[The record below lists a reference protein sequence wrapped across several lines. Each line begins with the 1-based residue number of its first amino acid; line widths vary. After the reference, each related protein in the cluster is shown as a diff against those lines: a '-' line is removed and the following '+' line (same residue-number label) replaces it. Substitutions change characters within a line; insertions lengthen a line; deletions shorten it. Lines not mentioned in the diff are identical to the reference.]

1 MRIASRNP
9 LTLPDLILQDAMAAV
24 RSRSGELHEATTKD
38 GIPMMTTR
46 RSMALTA
53 AALSTAALPARST
66 ETGAALD
73 MAVGA
78 IPTSLDPQYHTLT
91 PNIALAQHF
100 FDPFVGRDAQGRLEP
115 GLAESWRLVDD
126 STWEFRLR
134 RGVVFHNGAPF
145 TARDVV
151 YTLERIPKV
160 VNSPGSFGV
169 FTRAIKASQIL
180 DDHTIRF
187 RTEGIY
193 PLLPADLSQI
203 LILWSGLGDESQTG
217 DFNSGRAA
225 IGTGPFRLRAY
236 RHGERAE
243 MERNPDY
250 WGTKPAWATVNY
262 RFIGNDGSRVAA
274 LRAGDVAFIDAV
286 PTTDLAR
293 LRGEARF
300 PLSET
305 VSLRSVYLRTDF
317 RERSPHVA
325 GPNGEALTMAINRA
339 AIADRIMSGAAIPT
353 GQFMPPGTFGH
364 APDIA
369 PPGFDPDRA
378 RRLLAEAGYP
388 QGFTVTLNGPN
399 DRYVNDA
406 QICQSIGQMWARI
419 GIKVRV
425 DTMPYA
431 AYAQRTAR
439 ADTSISFGG
448 WANSSGEPSAGLRG
462 LLGTHDV
469 ARGWGT
475 VNRTGWS
482 NAEFDG
488 TLARALTTADD
499 TAREA
504 LLQEATR
511 IAVREVA
518 WIPLHIQKN
527 IWAMRRGLV
536 HTPRADEMTLAQDV
550 RPG

>member
-1 MRIASRNP
+1 MTYQTGRRAVFLSAAAVAAARP
-9 LTLPDLILQDAMAAV
+9 GRAVAQDA
-24 RSRSGELHEATTKD
+24 SLE
-38 GIPMMTTR
+38 
-46 RSMALTA
+46 
-53 AALSTAALPARST
+53 
-66 ETGAALD
+66 

-78 IPTSLDPQYHTLT
+78 TPTSLDPQYHTLT
-91 PNIALAQHF
+91 PNNALAQHF
-100 FDPFVGRDAQGRLEP
+100 FDCLVHRDAQARLVP
-115 GLAESWRLVDD
+115 ALAESWRLVDE

-134 RGVVFHNGAPF
+134 RGVTFHNGAPF
-145 TARDVV
+145 TARDVI

-169 FTRAIKASQIL
+169 FTRAIKQATVV

-187 RTEGIY
+187 RTEGTY
-193 PLLPADLSQI
+193 PLLPTDLTQI
-203 LILWSGLGDESQTG
+203 CILWSGLGDDSATG
-217 DFNSGRAA
+217 DFNNGRAV
-225 IGTGPFRLRAY
+225 IGTGPFRLRGY
-236 RHGERAE
+236 RHGDRAE
-243 MERNPDY
+243 MERNDNY
-250 WGTKPAWATVNY
+250 WGPKPAWTRVNY

-286 PTTDLAR
+286 PTTDLER
-293 LRGEARF
+293 LRQEARF

-317 RERSPHVA
+317 RERSPYVA
-325 GPNGEALTMAINRA
+325 GPNGEALATNPLRDLRVRQALSIGINRP
-339 AIADRIMSGAAIPT
+339 AIAERIMSGAALPT
-353 GQFMPPGTFGH
+353 GQFMPPGAFGH
-364 APDIA
+364 VPDIA
-369 PPGFDPDRA
+369 APAFDPDRA

-399 DRYVNDA
+399 DRYVNDGT
-406 QICQSIGQMWARI
+406 ICQSIGQMWARI

-431 AYAQRTAR
+431 AFSQRTAR
-439 ADTSISFGG
+439 FDTSIAFGG
-448 WANSSGEPSAGLRG
+448 WANSAGEPSSGLRG
-462 LLGTHDV
+462 LLGTRDV

-475 VNRTGWS
+475 VNRSGWS
-482 NAEFDG
+482 NADYDT

-499 TAREA
+499 AAREA
-504 LLQEATR
+504 LFQEATR

-527 IWAMRRGLV
+527 IWAMRQGLA

-550 RPG
+550 RPA

>member
-1 MRIASRNP
+1 MKQATRRTMMLSAA
-9 LTLPDLILQDAMAAV
+9 AMAAGT
-24 RSRSGELHEATTKD
+24 RASRAAESDAT
-38 GIPMMTTR
+38 
-46 RSMALTA
+46 
-53 AALSTAALPARST
+53 
-66 ETGAALD
+66 LD

-78 IPTSLDPQYHTLT
+78 IPTSLDPQFHTLT
-91 PNIALAQHF
+91 PNNALAQHF
-100 FDPFVGRDAQGRLEP
+100 FDPLVDRDAQARLVP
-115 GLAESWRLVDD
+115 ALAESWRLVQDNI
-126 STWEFRLR
+126 WEFKLR
-134 RGVVFHNGAPF
+134 RGVTFHNGAPF

-169 FTRAIKASQIL
+169 YTRAIKQAEVV

-187 RTEGIY
+187 RTDGVY
-193 PLLPADLSQI
+193 PLLPTDLSQI
-203 LILWSGLGDESQTG
+203 VILWHGIGDESQTG
-217 DFNSGRAA
+217 DFNSGRAV

-236 RHGERAE
+236 RHGDRAE

-250 WGTKPAWATVNY
+250 WGAKPAWARVNY

-286 PTTDLAR
+286 PTNDLAR
-293 LRGEARF
+293 LRQETRF

-317 RERSPHVA
+317 RERSPHIA
-325 GPNGEALTMAINRA
+325 GPNGEALTTNPLRDLRVRQALSMAINRA
-339 AIADRIMSGAAIPT
+339 AIADRIMSGAALPT
-353 GQFMPPGTFGH
+353 GQFMPPGIYGH

-369 PPGFDPDRA
+369 PPTFDAARA
-378 RRLLAEAGYP
+378 RGLLAAAGYA
-388 QGFTVTLNGPN
+388 QGFTVQLTGPN

-419 GIKVRV
+419 GVKVNV

-431 AYAQRTAR
+431 AFSQRNAR
-439 ADTSISFGG
+439 SDTSIAFGG

-462 LLGTHDV
+462 LLGTRDV

-475 VNRTGWS
+475 VNRSGWS
-482 NAEFDG
+482 NAAYDQ
-488 TLARALTTADD
+488 TVARALTTADD
-499 TAREA
+499 AAREA
-504 LLQEATR
+504 LFQEATR
-511 IAVREVA
+511 IAVSEVA

-527 IWAMRRGLV
+527 IWAMRQGLA

-550 RPG
+550 RPA

>member
-1 MRIASRNP
+1 MI
-9 LTLPDLILQDAMAAV
+9 
-24 RSRSGELHEATTKD
+24 
-38 GIPMMTTR
+38 TR
-46 RSMALTA
+46 RSLALTSA
-53 AALSTAALPARST
+53 VLPTAALAST
-66 ETGAALD
+66 ETSATLD

-91 PNIALAQHF
+91 PNNALAQHF
-100 FDPFVGRDAQGRLEP
+100 FDPLVGRDAQGRLEP

-126 STWEFRLR
+126 SVWEFRLR
-134 RGVVFHNGAPF
+134 RGVTFHNGAPF
-145 TARDVV
+145 TARDVI

-180 DDHTIRF
+180 DDHTIQF
-187 RTEGIY
+187 RTDSIY
-193 PLLPADLSQI
+193 PLLPSDLSQI
-203 LILWSGLGDESQTG
+203 VILWNGLGDESRTG
-217 DFNSGRAA
+217 DFNSGRAV
-225 IGTGPFRLRAY
+225 IGTGPFRLRSY
-236 RHGERAE
+236 GHGERAV
-243 MERNPDY
+243 MERNPDD
-250 WGTKPAWATVNY
+250 WGAKPAWETVNY

-286 PTTDLAR
+286 PTTDLSR
-293 LRGEARF
+293 LRSEVRF

-317 RERSPHVA
+317 RERSPYIA
-325 GPNGEALTMAINRA
+325 GPNGEALTANPLRDLRVRQALSMAINRA
-339 AIADRIMSGAAIPT
+339 AIADRIMAGAALPT
-353 GQFMPPGTFGH
+353 GQFMPPGAFGH
-364 APDIA
+364 VRDIA
-369 PPGFDPDRA
+369 PPGFDPDQA

-388 QGFTVTLNGPN
+388 QGFTVTLTGPN

-431 AYAQRTAR
+431 AYSQRTAR
-439 ADTSISFGG
+439 SDTSISFGG

-462 LLGTHDV
+462 LLGTRDV

-475 VNRTGWS
+475 VNRSGWS
-482 NAEFDG
+482 NAEFDA
-488 TLARALTTADD
+488 TLGRALTTADD
-499 TAREA
+499 AAREA
-504 LLQEATR
+504 LFQEATR

-527 IWAMRRGLV
+527 IWAMRQGLT
-536 HTPRADEMTLAQDV
+536 HTARADEMTLAQDV

>member
-1 MRIASRNP
+1 
-9 LTLPDLILQDAMAAV
+9 
-24 RSRSGELHEATTKD
+24 
-38 GIPMMTTR
+38 
-46 RSMALTA
+46 
-53 AALSTAALPARST
+53 
-66 ETGAALD
+66 

-91 PNIALAQHF
+91 PNNALAQHF
-100 FDPFVGRDAQGRLEP
+100 FDPLVERDAQARLAP
-115 GLAESWRLVDD
+115 GLAESWRLVADD
-126 STWEFRLR
+126 TWEFRLR
-134 RGVVFHNGAPF
+134 RGVTFHNGEPF

-169 FTRAIKASQIL
+169 FTRAIKATEVV

-187 RTEGIY
+187 RTEGVY

-203 LILWSGLGDESQTG
+203 VVLWHGIGDNSQTG
-217 DFNSGRAA
+217 DFNSGRAV
-225 IGTGPFRLRAY
+225 IGTGPFRLRSY
-236 RHGERAE
+236 RHGDRVE
-243 MERNPDY
+243 MERNANY
-250 WGTKPAWATVNY
+250 WGDKPAWAQVNY

-286 PTTDLAR
+286 PTTDLGR
-293 LRGEARF
+293 LRQEARF

-317 RERSPHVA
+317 REQSPYVA
-325 GPNGEALTMAINRA
+325 GPNGEALTTNPLRDLRVRQALSMSINRA
-339 AIADRIMSGAAIPT
+339 AIAERIMAGAAIPT
-353 GQFMPPGTFGH
+353 GQFMPPDTFGY

-369 PPGFDPDRA
+369 PPTFDADRA

-388 QGFTVTLNGPN
+388 QGFTVTLHGPN
-399 DRYVNDA
+399 DRYVNDGP
-406 QICQSIGQMWARI
+406 ICQAIGQMWARI
-419 GIKVRV
+419 GVKVRV

-431 AYAQRTAR
+431 AYSQRNAR
-439 ADTSISFGG
+439 SDTSIGFGG

-462 LLGTHDV
+462 LLGTRDV

-475 VNRTGWS
+475 VNRSGYS
-482 NAEFDG
+482 NPEFDS

-499 TAREA
+499 NAREA
-504 LLQEATR
+504 LFQEATR
-511 IAVREVA
+511 IAVRDVA

-527 IWAMRRGLV
+527 IWAMRQGLT

-550 RPG
+550 RPA

>member
-1 MRIASRNP
+1 M
-9 LTLPDLILQDAMAAV
+9 TLQA
-24 RSRSGELHEATTKD
+24 
-38 GIPMMTTR
+38 TR
-46 RSMALTA
+46 RGVLFSA
-53 AALSTAALPARST
+53 AALAAPPLRAA
-66 ETGAALD
+66 ETDTLLD

-91 PNIALAQHF
+91 PNNALAQHF
-100 FDPFVGRDAQGRLEP
+100 FDALVNRDAQARLAP
-115 GLAESWRLVDD
+115 ALAESWRLIDEG
-126 STWEFRLR
+126 TWEFRLR
-134 RGVVFHNGAPF
+134 RGVTFHNGAPF

-169 FTRAIKASQIL
+169 FTRAIKASEVV

-187 RTEGIY
+187 RTESVY

-203 LILWSGLGDESQTG
+203 VILWHGIGEESQTG
-217 DFNSGRAA
+217 DFNSGRAV

-243 MERNPDY
+243 MERNPNY
-250 WGTKPAWATVNY
+250 WGPKPAWARVNY

-274 LRAGDVAFIDAV
+274 LRAGDIAFIDAV

-293 LRGEARF
+293 LRGETRF

-317 RERSPHVA
+317 RERSPYVA
-325 GPNGEALTMAINRA
+325 GPNGEALTTNPLRDLRVRQALSMSINRA
-339 AIADRIMSGAAIPT
+339 AIAERIMAGAALPT
-353 GQFMPPGTFGH
+353 GQFMPPGTYGH

-369 PPGFDPDRA
+369 PPAFDPDRA

-406 QICQSIGQMWARI
+406 QICQSVGQMWARI

-431 AYAQRTAR
+431 AYSQRTAR
-439 ADTSISFGG
+439 SDTSISFGG

-462 LLGTHDV
+462 LLGTRDV

-475 VNRTGWS
+475 VNRSGWS
-482 NAEFDG
+482 NAEFD
-488 TLARALTTADD
+488 TTVARALTTADD
-499 TAREA
+499 AAREA
-504 LLQEATR
+504 LFQEATR

-527 IWAMRRGLV
+527 IWAMRQGLA

-550 RPG
+550 RPA